1 MARTAKNYL
10 TKKRELVGIA
20 ENLFLKKGYEETSVD
35 DILSASGISKG
46 GFYHYFKTKDEVL
59 AESVAFFIED
69 TLTELEPI
77 VENRRINAVEKLM
90 LFLTKQ
96 AALKQSKIRFAK
108 YFGMVI
114 SSDLILFKFYLSMC
128 EKYVPSVTKIIEQG
142 VQEGVFNVEFPL
154 ETADILVRMLA
165 TAPQSNFYS
174 GFMNGETDF
183 SNYADSMQA
192 IISRTLGMQT
202 G

>member
-1 MARTAKNYL
+1 MARTAKNHL
-10 TKKRELVGIA
+10 TKKRELVNIA
-20 ENLFLKKGYEETSVD
+20 EKLFLQKGYAETSVD
-35 DILSASGISKG
+35 DILSAAGLSKG

-59 AESVAFFIED
+59 AESVGFFIED
-69 TLTELEPI
+69 TLLELEPI
-77 VENRRINAVEKLM
+77 VENKTMNAMEKLT

-96 AALKQSKIRFAK
+96 ASLKQSKIRFAK

-128 EKYVPSVTKIIEQG
+128 EKYVCPVAKIIEQG
-142 VQEGVFNVEFPL
+142 IEENVFNVEYPL

-174 GFMNGETDF
+174 GFMNGETDY
-183 SNYADSMQA
+183 SNYAESMQS
-192 IISRTLGMQT
+192 IISRTLGI
-202 G
+202 